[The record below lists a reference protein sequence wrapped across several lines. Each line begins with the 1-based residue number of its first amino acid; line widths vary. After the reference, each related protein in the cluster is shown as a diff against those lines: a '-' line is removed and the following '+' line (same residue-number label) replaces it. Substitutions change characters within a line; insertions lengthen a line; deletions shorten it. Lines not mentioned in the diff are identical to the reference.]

1 VFEAGRPTAVL
12 RHPATAARNAGK
24 LREAAGYMAT
34 LARHRVP
41 YTTGRTVIAAHADG
55 IGAGVGPV
63 GVGSAGGGVGSVT
76 TAALDAEWRVRPGSE
91 VEVAC
96 DTLAVGY
103 GFTPQVELAVDIGC
117 RMALDED
124 GSLVVTVDA
133 AQRSS
138 VDGAFV
144 AGEACGVGG
153 SALALVEGELAGL
166 HAAAAATGRR
176 PGLGSQGALE
186 RRRER
191 LQAFAALLPAAWP
204 VKPGWQTW
212 VADDTIVCRC
222 EEIPASAVRAAV
234 TQLGATDARSAKLFA
249 RAGMGLCQGRVCGYA
264 TAALT
269 AHALARDVAFDDLH
283 ASARRPVAWPVT
295 LGSLAGEPVAVS
307 VPAPFTAVSTPRPSA
322 VPEEEPA

>member
-1 VFEAGRPTAVL
+1 
-12 RHPATAARNAGK
+12 
-24 LREAAGYMAT
+24 M
-34 LARHRVP
+34 
-41 YTTGRTVIAAHADG
+41 
-55 IGAGVGPV
+55 
-63 GVGSAGGGVGSVT
+63 
-76 TAALDAEWRVRPGSE
+76 
-91 VEVAC
+91 EVAC

-103 GFTPQVELAVDIGC
+103 GFTPQVELAADIGC
-117 RMALDED
+117 QMALDAD
-124 GSLVVTVDA
+124 GSLVVTVDG

-176 PGLGSQGALE
+176 PGLGPQAALE
-186 RRRER
+186 RHRER

-204 VKPGWQTW
+204 VKPGWRTW
-212 VADDTIVCRC
+212 VTDDTIVCRC
-222 EEIPASAVRAAV
+222 EEIPASAIRAAV
-234 TQLGATDARSAKLFA
+234 AQLGATDARSAKLFA

-269 AHALARDVAFDDLH
+269 AHALARDVAIDDLH

-295 LGSLAGEPVAVS
+295 LGALAAEPVAVS
-307 VPAPFTAVSTPRPSA
+307 VPAPFTAGSTRRPSA